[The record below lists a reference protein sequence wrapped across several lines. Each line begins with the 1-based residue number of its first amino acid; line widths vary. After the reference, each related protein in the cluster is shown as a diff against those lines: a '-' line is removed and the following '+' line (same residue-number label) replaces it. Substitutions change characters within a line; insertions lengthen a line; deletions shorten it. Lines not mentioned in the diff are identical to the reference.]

1 MPSSIDSSVQYLKN
15 DQALAVYKA
24 SVAGGELVP
33 HEGNY
38 IRHTVSIE
46 NARPLAEQFELDREG
61 FRLVEQV
68 TTVTDFYD
76 DAQLEAYEAEVKDL
90 LYKLT
95 GASEIII
102 FDHTRRSSSA
112 SVRSSRNIREA
123 STVIHNDY
131 SANSGHVRLRDY
143 LNATNNI
150 HRTQLLSTDFAI
162 VNLWRSINGTV
173 VNHPLAM
180 CDATT
185 VPEADLVPVKREGR
199 ERMGELQLML
209 HGASHRWCYFPQ
221 MTYDEALVFK
231 TFDSRTDGR
240 TRFTAHTS
248 IDDATAPLGAPP
260 RESIETRCFVF
271 YSNKT

>member
-1 MPSSIDSSVQYLKN
+1 MTSTIESSVQYLKN

-38 IRHTVSIE
+38 SRHTVAIE
-46 NARPLAEQFELDREG
+46 NVRAFANQFDLDREG
-61 FRLVEQV
+61 FRLVDQV
-68 TTVTDFYD
+68 TSVSDFYD
-76 DAQLEAYEAEVKDL
+76 SAQLKDYEAEVKAMLRELMD
-90 LYKLT
+90 
-95 GASEIII
+95 ASEILI

-112 SVRSSRNIREA
+112 RVRSSKNIREA

-131 SANSGHVRLRDY
+131 SDQSGHVRLKDHLRD
-143 LNATNNI
+143 TSNI
-150 HRTQLLSTDFAI
+150 DQTELQDKDFAI
-162 VNLWRSINGTV
+162 INVWRSINGTIL
-173 VNHPLAM
+173 NHPLAM
-180 CDATT
+180 CDATS
-185 VPEADLVPVKREGR
+185 VPENDLIPVKREGK

-209 HGASHRWCYFPQ
+209 YGSSHRWCYFPQ
-221 MTYDEALVFK
+221 MTFNEALVFK

-248 IDDATAPLGAPP
+248 IDDPTAPADAPP

-271 YSNKT
+271 F

>member
-1 MPSSIDSSVQYLKN
+1 MPSSIEASVQYLKN
-15 DQALAVYKA
+15 DRALAVYKA
-24 SVAGGELVP
+24 SVAGGELIP

-38 IRHTVSIE
+38 TRKSVSVQ
-46 NARPLAEQFELDREG
+46 NARPFADKLDLDREG
-61 FRLVEQV
+61 FRLVKQV
-68 TTVTDFYD
+68 TSVSDFYD
-76 DAQLEAYEAEVKDL
+76 DTQLTVYETEVKATIS
-90 LYKLT
+90 KLT
-95 GASEIII
+95 GSSDILI

-131 SANSGHVRLRDY
+131 SANSGHVRLKDY
-143 LNATNNI
+143 LVATGENN
-150 HRTQLLSTDFAI
+150 RADLQNKDFAI
-162 VNLWRSINGTV
+162 INIWRSIKGTI

-185 VPEADLVPVKREGR
+185 VPDATLVPVKREGK

-209 HGASHRWCYFPQ
+209 YDSSHRWCYFPQ
-221 MTYDEALVFK
+221 MTYSEALLFK

-248 IDDATAPLGAPP
+248 IDDPTARDDAPP

-271 YSNKT
+271 Y